1 MEGPQATRVG
11 VLRSPAAFPLWLA
24 AWSGVHCRLNLLD
37 SPCGTADCLV
47 FQTAKQPLHLG
58 HTLLGAYE
66 NGDLNVL
73 QEAIDFAMGREF
85 LSAIYDDFER
95 VLDECAPHVADRILS
110 ALRRAGW
117 SPPS

>member
-1 MEGPQATRVG
+1 MFTKALLQYEQDRMGWRGPRRLVSG

-24 AWSGVHCRLNLLD
+24 AWSGVHCMLNLLD

-85 LSAIYDDFER
+85 F
-95 VLDECAPHVADRILS
+95 VCH
-110 ALRRAGW
+110 LR
-117 SPPS
+117 